1 MGILSSSATLAKLQK
16 ELRALQEQGK
26 IVRAGDKPS
35 EKFVNVGQSKNPA
48 GKSKKQWEAEQ
59 QYKHDIEQ
67 IHKFSEPK
75 QLSIEDLQGGV
86 IAPIPGDRTLTGFGI
101 KAVNDVPL
109 SEPSIMYGGP
119 SYGHKKADEGLAD
132 FWASNATAAKSAQN
146 RIAMAGES
154 GKPVYGMYVSM
165 APESGQFAL
174 HNADALIKQL
184 DAYNPSKKQI
194 KAFDELMREKFPE
207 FSGLKDPELMSQ
219 LRQNSEMRKY
229 LVDRMERPTISEA
242 LDLPSGLATRHAI
255 TEPMLRDTPTGLS
268 GFSVGRMK
276 PEDKLAYGQYYEHPT
291 YDTRIPGEYM
301 GQAEVQLPWEYY
313 FPDVA
318 KRIAESPKHAEHA
331 FGTFKGSKDAF
342 QPVTQELI
350 DKVMMLNELY
360 KTGKFA
366 KGGSVKMAEGGL
378 YDEMGESAGY
388 FPSADEM
395 NYALSQSSEP
405 SETGELIRN
414 LPKLLKEQLKKEVSS
429 VKGVGDVTDILN
441 KGVVADTLGAPVD
454 IINMGLEGIDKLT
467 GTKLSTKKPFLGSE
481 NINDFMKRQ
490 GMVSGQERPLLEIGT
505 SILSPLG
512 ANKAVQGIKKVDELV
527 TNLPQQLPRNIPV
540 GASIKAV
547 DEIPTGA
554 PKAPEKVL
562 APADEMGFYSNVEKA
577 TLNLQRKS
585 GNGNAFLNDILKQ
598 PGINKD
604 ELDWMG
610 LPEFLKNQKNVTK
623 DDIVNF
629 VNENRLKLEETTLSM
644 GGDQLAKVLSKYD
657 MRVKAYNDGLG
668 NQELIVLDKNGMEIP
683 FDNLPDDAQ
692 RIVNNQSK
700 YVPKHEDHYRTPNG
714 ENYREIL
721 IRLPVIEA
729 NMSFA
734 GESGKEYDR
743 LAKVMYGKKN
753 FFDNLT
759 FEQQD
764 AIARRASLENE
775 RFTEGHYPEHANTLI
790 NLRVDDRVDID
801 GKKGLLI
808 DELQSDWHQKGRELG
823 YTGQGKSEYD
833 RARMNLERLEGEMAK
848 YKAKEPPDE
857 FWVLKDS
864 QGNTLPERYTSFNDA
879 VKAFDK
885 VNGEVSVKKV
895 VAVTPERKAWLD
907 ETHSLRQNLNYAR
920 STMRRLKEAGKEA
933 DTVPDAPYKNTYHE
947 LALKRMLR
955 EGAEKNYDRVLLP
968 TGKTLNDRY
977 DLSKQISELRL
988 SRDGGLKARTSRNPA
1003 LFETIAVNV
1012 NEGNLAQYVG
1022 SEVANKLLSA
1032 TPNDVGAR
1040 NLKGVELEIG
1050 GEGMKKYYDE
1060 IYPSFLK
1067 KFAKKYGGNVGMT
1080 EVPTAKTMYVITDQ
1094 NGLLVSGE
1102 DFTVRG
1108 LAERRYNRM
1117 ISDGLI
1123 PADSVITPIKKGN
1136 NDKVFYY
1143 EFSPEAKEKILK
1155 GLPMKKGGSVKMTKD
1170 LDAMRLALLEKPVKK
1185 AVGGITRTGDATLTR
1200 KQQRPMAGG
1209 SQLAGRPDITSKV
1222 GVPNQP
1228 APNLGAQP
1236 ITPQTTPV
1244 SGDQMVLPFTPQPVS
1259 GDQMVLPVTPQTT
1272 PYYGNEVPQV
1282 PAIAEPM
1289 EQPSA
1294 SIPEKTNPYTPDHP
1308 SYSNWNR
1315 LNGVQTNEPDNSWM
1329 SANPYPSNS
1338 VYHQAWLT
1346 QTANQRAQTQTA
1358 NPLTPSTEALT
1369 PTYDGLTST
1378 LAMRNGGRV
1387 HMQSGGATGLTEEEM
1402 RLLSNEQVLPAVTV
1416 YANREKDEE
1425 VQGSPESS
1433 QEVATGEGGDSFLD
1447 VVKRYFPKFDSS
1459 QFAQA
1464 QELPPVTVT
1473 GKREPESKAS
1483 WDFDEAFKAYKKVL
1497 DELYPNNLEN
1507 EMRAY
1512 MYAQK
1517 SVKPKML
1524 AVGGIAK
1531 IAKALKSSSVA
1542 ESNLAKAKEMLLK
1555 KQIQNELSGADKQ
1568 MDVYKR
1574 TNVMPE
1580 AKPVTKEDVE
1590 AEYLRRMQEQEA
1602 GQLPLEFKS
1611 GGKVKNQLSLDA
1623 MRLALTKR

>member
-35 EKFVNVGQSKNPA
+35 DKFVNVGQSKNPA

-67 IHKFSEPK
+67 IHQFSEPK

-101 KAVNDVPL
+101 KAINDVPL

-119 SYGHKKADEGLAD
+119 SYGHKKADEGLSD
-132 FWASNATAAKSAQN
+132 FWASNASAAKSAQN

-207 FSGLKDPELMSQ
+207 FAGLKDPELMSQ

-242 LDLPSGLATRHAI
+242 LDLPSGMATRHAI

-360 KTGKFA
+360 KTGKYA

-441 KGVVADTLGAPVD
+441 KGIVADTFGAPVD

-668 NQELIVLDKNGMEIP
+668 NQDLIVLDKNGMEIP

-833 RARMNLERLEGEMAK
+833 RARMNLEKLEGDMAK
-848 YKAKEPPDE
+848 YKAVEPPDE
-857 FWVLKDS
+857 FWVLKDA
-864 QGNTLPERYTSFNDA
+864 QGNTLPQRYTNFSDA
-879 VKAFDK
+879 EKAFDEVGGNYK
-885 VNGEVSVKKV
+885 VSKIVT
-895 VAVTPERKAWLD
+895 VTPERKKWLED
-907 ETHSLRQNLNYAR
+907 THWLRENLGHAR
-920 STMRRLKEAGKEA
+920 TTLRRLKEAGKEA
-933 DTVPDAPYKNTYHE
+933 DSVPDAPYKNTYHE

-968 TGKTLNDRY
+968 TGKTLADRY
-977 DLSKQISELRL
+977 DLSKQIDEVEYI
-988 SRDGGLKARTSRNPA
+988 GGILKAYDKNGTRVLS
-1003 LFETIAVNV
+1003 EAV
-1012 NEGNLAQYVG
+1012 EPEKLSQYVG
-1022 SEVANKLLSA
+1022 ADLAKRISSDYAKKLEAGKAYRDAIRKDTSGEELERLSKEA
-1032 TPNDVGAR
+1032 EKHTM
-1040 NLKGVELEIG
+1040 LYKGVDLQTG

-1185 AVGGITRTGDATLTR
+1185 AVGGITRTGDATLSR

-1209 SQLAGRPDITSKV
+1209 AQLAGRPDITSKV

-1236 ITPQTTPV
+1236 MTPEPI
-1244 SGDQMVLPFTPQPVS
+1244 SGMVLPAEAPI
-1259 GDQMVLPVTPQTT
+1259 TPQTT
-1272 PYYGNEVPQV
+1272 PYYGNEVPQ
-1282 PAIAEPM
+1282 EP
-1289 EQPSA
+1289 QIIPSSA
-1294 SIPEKTNPYTPDHP
+1294 SEAVELNPYVPEQN
-1308 SYSNWNR
+1308 SYTQANN
-1315 LNGVQTNEPDNSWM
+1315 PDNSWM

-1358 NPLTPSTEALT
+1358 NPLTPSTEALK
-1369 PTYDGLTST
+1369 PSYDGLTST

-1416 YANREKDEE
+1416 YANRERDEE

-1447 VVKRYFPKFDSS
+1447 VVKRYFPKFDGS
-1459 QFAQA
+1459 QLAQA
-1464 QELPPVTVT
+1464 QELSPVTVT

-1497 DELYPNNLEN
+1497 DELYPNNIEN

-1590 AEYLRRMQEQEA
+1590 AEYLRRMQEQES